1 MFLKT
6 LAQKILA
13 IFGLRLVRTS
23 RYVEPVAPF
32 DVLELA
38 VRVQLFKK
46 KDDFYFVQ
54 IGANDGVLADTLN
67 PLIRKYR
74 LHGCLVEPM
83 KDVFNEL
90 KQNYSDQTQL
100 DLREVM
106 IGERNGLG
114 KIHRFKRDAPVPAS
128 YYHGLARQDADY
140 IRRKAKAEGL

>member
-1 MFLKT
+1 MNLKSIFQKT
-6 LAQKILA
+6 LASL
-13 IFGLRLVRTS
+13 GLRLVRAS

-38 VRVQLFKK
+38 VRVQLFEKE
-46 KDDFYFVQ
+46 DDFYFVQ

-74 LHGCLVEPM
+74 LRGCLVEPM
-83 KDVFNEL
+83 KDTFNDL

-100 DLREVM
+100 DFRQVM
-106 IGERNGLG
+106 IGTKNGTG

-140 IRRKAKAEGL
+140 IQKKTRH